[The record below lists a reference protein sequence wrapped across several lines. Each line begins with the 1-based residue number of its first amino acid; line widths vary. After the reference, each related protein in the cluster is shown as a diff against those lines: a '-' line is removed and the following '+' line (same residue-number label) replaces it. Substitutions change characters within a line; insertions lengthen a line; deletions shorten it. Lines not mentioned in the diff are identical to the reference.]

1 VSAID
6 LATFRTLMGSFPTG
20 VAVVTSRGGAGELA
34 GMTASALSSV
44 SLDPPLLVVCV
55 DRATDFHRSIEG
67 APRFAVSVLAA
78 DQETLS
84 RRFASETE
92 NRFDGVGYTLDQYGL
107 PLLDG
112 AVAHVVCERWDARAA
127 GDHTLFFG
135 LVIGGAAFPRTPL
148 VHFRG
153 GYRWLG

>member
-1 VSAID
+1 VSALD
-6 LATFRTLMGSFPTG
+6 PATFRTLMGSFPTG
-20 VAVVTSRGGAGELA
+20 VAVVTARGPGGELA

-44 SLDPPLLVVCV
+44 SLDPPLLVICV

-67 APRFAVSVLAA
+67 APHFALSVLAS
-78 DQETLS
+78 DQEAMS

-92 NRFDGVGYTLDQYGL
+92 DRFNGVGYTLDQFGL
-107 PLLDG
+107 PLLEG
-112 AVAHVVCERWDARAA
+112 AAAHLVCERWDARKV

-135 LVIGGAAFPRTPL
+135 LVIGGATFPRAPL